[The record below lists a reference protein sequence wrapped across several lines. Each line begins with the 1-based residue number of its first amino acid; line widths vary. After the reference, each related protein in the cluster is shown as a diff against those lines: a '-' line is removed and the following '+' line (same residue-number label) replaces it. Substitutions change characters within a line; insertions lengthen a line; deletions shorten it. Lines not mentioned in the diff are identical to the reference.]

1 MAELDAIG
9 VSVEALESTCEM
21 DFRPLL
27 PCWISSVQQG
37 RFFKRLVVFEPLA
50 EPNEAA
56 RKAWQ
61 VFQAL
66 RLFAGNDSP
75 STLALGILSTHDDAN
90 DNMVML
96 RVLCLPL
103 PALQHARPGAL
114 SALSYPTGSRAVP
127 PRNSRPSRHTI
138 STRHWQ
144 RLLCSMS
151 SGTSKKTGLCLTG
164 HR

>member
-37 RFFKRLVVFEPLA
+37 RFFKRLVVFEPQA
-50 EPNEAA
+50 APNEAA

-66 RLFAGNDSP
+66 RLFAGNDGP
-75 STLALGILSTHDDAN
+75 STLALGILSTHDGTN
-90 DNMVML
+90 DTMVML
-96 RVLCLPL
+96 RVIVFAAASL
-103 PALQHARPGAL
+103 AARAPWSTISIVVPPQRRWQRRAGIPDPQGAL
-114 SALSYPTGSRAVP
+114 SRPATGAGDRA
-127 PRNSRPSRHTI
+127 
-138 STRHWQ
+138 
-144 RLLCSMS
+144 
-151 SGTSKKTGLCLTG
+151 
-164 HR
+164 